1 MQSKLPLAGI
11 RVIDFGRFIAGP
23 YCAMLLADMG
33 ADVIRVDR
41 RQGSEDRYIAAIT
54 ESGEGGGFLSLNR
67 NKRNLT
73 LDTAKPESAEII
85 RRLVKGADV
94 VVANLPNNVLK
105 NMRLDYD
112 SLKAIK
118 PDIILARIST
128 FGPDGP
134 YANRVGFDTV
144 VQAMSGAM
152 SLTGFAGT
160 STPERAGA
168 AHPGGSGA
176 PVRDIVPFE
185 DYGTALHTAFGVMVA
200 LYHRAQTGEGQIV
213 DGSLLATGVTYVQGL
228 LAERS
233 VLGIERRQLG
243 NTSFYA
249 APSDAY
255 QTKDGWIVVSAV
267 GNDMFARWARLVGR
281 EDFIGDARFAGDQL
295 RADNRV
301 AITDAMNAWLSTRTT
316 EQAIAELERAR
327 VPAGP
332 VLDLQQVLDDPQ
344 VKARELLRYVEHPG
358 AAKPVPLADT
368 AVRLSATPG
377 GIRTRAAA
385 LGEHTEEVLRE
396 IGYNDPEITKLREAG
411 VV

>member
-1 MQSKLPLAGI
+1 MQSKLALAGI

-41 RQGSEDRYIAAIT
+41 RHGSEDRYIAAIT

-73 LDTAKPESAEII
+73 LDTSKPESGEII

-105 NMRLDYD
+105 SMRLDYD
-112 SLKAIK
+112 SLKATK

-152 SLTGFAGT
+152 GLTGFAGT
-160 STPERAGA
+160 
-168 AHPGGSGA
+168 

-213 DGSLLATGVTYVQGL
+213 DGSLLATGITYVQGL

-243 NTSFYA
+243 NTGYYA
-249 APSDAY
+249 APADAY

-281 EDFIGDARFAGDQL
+281 EDFIGDPRFAGDQL
-295 RADNRV
+295 RADNRE
-301 AITDAMNAWLSTRTT
+301 AITEAMNAWLATRTT
-316 EQAIAELERAR
+316 EQAIAELEKAR

-332 VLDLQQVLDDPQ
+332 VLDLQQVLGDPQ
-344 VKARELLRYVEHPG
+344 VKSRELLRYIDHPG

-377 GIRTRAAA
+377 GIRRRAAA

-396 IGYNDPEITKLREAG
+396 IGYNDDEIAGFKARG